1 MTMTEAKSLF
11 FLSYIITSSHG
22 RVHACLSG
30 LVSMVL
36 QILLL
41 LHIYKCICQSLS
53 DVFCLLSFGSM
64 CCGFASLW
72 ILTQLASSFA
82 LIVVFV
88 LSCAFF
94 CVDSEG
100 ACKKPRI
107 NQHNCNAN
115 NTTGP
120 WHLWA
125 SMDPSCLS
133 FHPSLHASFWPS
145 FLPSFFLTPA
155 AALICVAFCCV
166 CCSHQCK
173 DRECFFST
181 NTFFSME
188 QFTQSRGDT
197 IRETYINTE
206 TNRLEGK

>member
-1 MTMTEAKSLF
+1 MVEFMHACLAWSLRCYRYSCFCISISVSVNLFQMSSACSLSAVCVVALHHCENWLCWPPHLLSLLSLF
-11 FLSYIITSSHG
+11 FLVLFFVLTVKALAKSHASISITAMPTTPQGLDTSGPPWIHH
-22 RVHACLSG
+22 VCLSIHHSMLPSG
-30 LVSMVL
+30 L
-36 QILLL
+36 
-41 LHIYKCICQSLS
+41 
-53 DVFCLLSFGSM
+53 
-64 CCGFASLW
+64 
-72 ILTQLASSFA
+72 
-82 LIVVFV
+82 
-88 LSCAFF
+88 
-94 CVDSEG
+94 
-100 ACKKPRI
+100 
-107 NQHNCNAN
+107 
-115 NTTGP
+115 
-120 WHLWA
+120 
-125 SMDPSCLS
+125 
-133 FHPSLHASFWPS
+133 PS

>member
-11 FLSYIITSSHG
+11 FYPTLSLPLM
-22 RVHACLSG
+22 VEFMHACLAWS
-30 LVSMVL
+30 LWCYRYSCFCISISVSVNLFQMSSA
-36 QILLL
+36 
-41 LHIYKCICQSLS
+41 CSLS
-53 DVFCLLSFGSM
+53 AVCVVALHHCEYWLCWPPHLLSLL
-64 CCGFASLW
+64 SLFF
-72 ILTQLASSFA
+72 L
-82 LIVVFV
+82 V
-88 LSCAFF
+88 LFF

-197 IRETYINTE
+197 IRETYINT
-206 TNRLEGK
+206 